1 VDLGNPYAN
10 LGTLLYELGER
21 DAARTQLERAI
32 AVTEAAGGPD
42 HARMGGL
49 RCTYGTILAA
59 LGERDAARAEL
70 ERAVEISER
79 ALGADAPETQL
90 FRKNLAAVSP

>member
-1 VDLGNPYAN
+1 
-10 LGTLLYELGER
+10 
-21 DAARTQLERAI
+21 
-32 AVTEAAGGPD
+32 
-42 HARMGGL
+42 MGRL

-70 ERAVEISER
+70 ERAVGISER

-90 FRKNLAAVSP
+90 FRRNLATVSP